1 MRYLRSTSRKL
12 LDSTPKSHFQ
22 NSDPLTTPQSSNP
35 TIFSVDNIAL
45 LPVVVIDWMDAV
57 CAGGSEWQDLEDIT
71 AAVSNGPTMVRS
83 VGVLLE
89 DCESHVAV
97 IDTIILDGAA
107 GGCVHVIPRGM
118 VVNMHRVWSETH
130 E

>member
-1 MRYLRSTSRKL
+1 M
-12 LDSTPKSHFQ
+12 
-22 NSDPLTTPQSSNP
+22 TTPQSSNP